1 MDDNLYLSHYGV
13 KGQKWGVRR
22 TKAQL
27 GYKVS
32 TTAKKLKN
40 KFIKNKTK
48 KSNKTSSKKTK
59 TNDIKKMSDEE
70 LRNRMNRIRLE
81 QEYLR
86 YTTPPKRISTGR
98 KIVQK
103 VFDDVIVPS
112 AINAGKSALT
122 NYLTREANN
131 LLGTGNNTKKDSFQ
145 RLKDEVAEKSLRKQN
160 IELDNYF
167 RRQQQENR

>member
-86 YTTPPKRISTGR
+86 YTTPSKRISTGR

-145 RLKDEVAEKSLRKQN
+145 KLKDEVAEKSLRKQN